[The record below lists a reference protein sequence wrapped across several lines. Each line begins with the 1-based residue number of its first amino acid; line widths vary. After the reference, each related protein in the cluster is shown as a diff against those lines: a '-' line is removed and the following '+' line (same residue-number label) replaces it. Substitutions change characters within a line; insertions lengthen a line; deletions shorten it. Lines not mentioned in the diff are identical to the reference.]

1 MQPAPNPAADG
12 PVRSD
17 RVLAPVIEGWFVAV
31 PLTRGPVALAATGL
45 GYLGS
50 AMLTG
55 RCPTARACA
64 VAQPA

>member
-1 MQPAPNPAADG
+1 
-12 PVRSD
+12 
-17 RVLAPVIEGWFVAV
+17 VIEGWFVAV